1 MKKNG
6 YSLLNKGKTGKY
18 SGSIGLHFKWNKET
32 SIEESKKYHSRSEFK
47 KNNRSAFDYI
57 YKHNMLDEI
66 AHLNGWK

>member
-1 MKKNG
+1 MIRWTDELVIN
-6 YSLLNKGKTGKY
+6 
-18 SGSIGLHFKWNKET
+18 
-32 SIEESKKYHSRSEFK
+32 ESKKFKTRAEFARKSNSAYKESQKYHSRSEFK